1 VLEAALAEL
10 MAVIGATGGGRAPD
24 GARLAAAME
33 QVEGAGRELSGDV
46 PTELRHY
53 LRQRSYQKALN
64 FLRTGDAEPGL
75 CP

>member
-1 VLEAALAEL
+1 
-10 MAVIGATGGGRAPD
+10 MAVIGAAGGGRSPD
-24 GARLAAAME
+24 GAQLAAALDRL
-33 QVEGAGRELSGDV
+33 EGASLELSVDV

-53 LRQRSYQKALN
+53 LRQRSYQKALD

>member
-1 VLEAALAEL
+1 
-10 MAVIGATGGGRAPD
+10 MGPN
-24 GARLAAAME
+24 LAAALDRVAE
-33 QVEGAGRELSGDV
+33 AGRELAGDV

-53 LRQRSYQKALN
+53 LRQRSYQKALD

>member
-1 VLEAALAEL
+1 
-10 MAVIGATGGGRAPD
+10 MAVIGAHRGGGSPD
-24 GARLAAAME
+24 GTRLAAALDR
-33 QVEGAGRELSGDV
+33 VERAGRELSSDV

-53 LRQRSYQKALN
+53 LRQRSYQKALD